1 MAFKIP
7 IQAYTGTIRPV
18 TFDNN
23 GSSVTVGGE
32 TAFPFYTFEGEI
44 PHIPRIAIQ
53 VPDFTPEDWAD
64 ACLEPYKDVV
74 GNPVAWAKKAQDVYK
89 ADIIF
94 LWLKSTDPNG
104 LNRSAE
110 EASETTRKVLEAID
124 IPLIVWGSANVEKD
138 TEVLRQVAMVC
149 GDKKICIGP
158 VEEANHKQIGAQAL
172 AYKHMVAASS
182 PIDINLAK
190 QLNILLGNLGVPEEN
205 IIIDPTTGALGYG
218 IEYCYSVM
226 ERIRQAA
233 LTQQD
238 EKLQSPIINILGEEV
253 WKCRE
258 AKQSLEEAPTLGDPA
273 RRGIMLES
281 VAAVAYLMAGSDV
294 LVFRHPESVKLVKE
308 FIGLMT
314 TGDPAISSDKLAA
327 KLNAINVKPEGDF
340 PKIKK
345 IEVKVEPKEEKK
357 EKKKASKVPPK
368 AEAKPAEAKPK
379 VKEEKKVVEKPRV
392 EEAKVG
398 TKAEEEAK
406 VEVKAK
412 AKAEEVVKRKTEE
425 EARAKA
431 EAEAKAKAEEEAKKK
446 AEEEAKAKAKAK
458 TEEEAKARAEEVA
471 KREAEEERLRE
482 QRAKEKEELLARRA
496 GEPTEEI
503 SMTAAA
509 VQKTELKKILEKLNR
524 IHRRNID

>member
-7 IQAYTGTIRPV
+7 TQAYTGTIRPV
-18 TFDNN
+18 TFDSN

-32 TAFPFYTFEGEI
+32 TAFPFYTFEGGI
-44 PHIPRIAIQ
+44 PHIPKIAIQ

-74 GNPVAWAKKAQDVYK
+74 GNPVAWAKKAQDEYK

-110 EASETTRKVLEAID
+110 EASATARQVLEAID

-149 GDKKICIGP
+149 GEKKICLGP

-172 AYKHMVAASS
+172 AYNHMVAASS

-205 IIIDPTTGALGYG
+205 IIIDPTSGALGYG

-253 WKCRE
+253 WKCKE
-258 AKQSLEEAPTLGDPA
+258 AKQSFEEAPTLGDAA

-308 FIGLMT
+308 FIGLMM

-340 PKIKK
+340 PKIEK

-368 AEAKPAEAKPK
+368 AEAKLE

-392 EEAKVG
+392 EEAKV
-398 TKAEEEAK
+398 E
-406 VEVKAK
+406 VEAK

-425 EARAKA
+425 EA
-431 EAEAKAKAEEEAKKK
+431 EAKAKAEAEEEAKKK
-446 AEEEAKAKAKAK
+446 AEEEAKAKTKAK

-471 KREAEEERLRE
+471 KREAEEEKLRE
-482 QRAKEKEELLARRA
+482 QRAKEKEELLARRV
-496 GEPTEEI
+496 GEPTEKV

-509 VQKTELKKILEKLNR
+509 VQKTEVEKMLEKLNR
-524 IHRRNID
+524 IHRRNIDL